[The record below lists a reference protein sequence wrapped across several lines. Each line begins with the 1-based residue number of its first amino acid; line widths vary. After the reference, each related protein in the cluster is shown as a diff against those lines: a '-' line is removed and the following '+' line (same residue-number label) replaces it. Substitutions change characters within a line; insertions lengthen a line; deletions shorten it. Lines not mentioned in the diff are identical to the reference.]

1 MVSRTTIS
9 YVLLFVTGCA
19 FGQTG
24 NSKGALS
31 PAEPMAAIAAV
42 RDYALSYTKSLPNYT
57 CTQTTQQTIRPAALN
72 PGLGRSVRTKVIEE
86 QLSFV
91 DSKEIRRIARI
102 DGRPAS
108 RQDTDRL
115 VGMSQGEFGNLLDII
130 FEPST
135 GASLR
140 WGRMATLDRRRV
152 YVIDFRVPQSSGY
165 VLTEPK
171 RRIQV
176 PFEGLVYADAQTH
189 AVLRIQ
195 MKCVMIPFDSRY
207 QALDLTLDYKAA
219 RVAGRDFILPSHF
232 ALNFRTDEVIVANSG
247 DYTNYRR
254 FSADTTVKFEGDTQ

>member
-9 YVLLFVTGCA
+9 CTFLFITGCA

-31 PAEPMAAIAAV
+31 PAEQTAAIQAV
-42 RDYALSYTKSLPNYT
+42 REYSLSYTKRLPNYT
-57 CTQTTQQTIRPAALN
+57 CTQTTRQTIRPAGLN
-72 PGLGRSVRTKVIEE
+72 PSVRTAVIEE

-102 DGRPAS
+102 NGRPAS

-135 GASLR
+135 GADLR
-140 WGRMATLDRRRV
+140 WGRVATLDRRRV
-152 YVIDFRVPQSSGY
+152 FAIDFRVPQSSGY

-219 RVAGRDFILPSHF
+219 QVAGRDFILPSHF
-232 ALNFRTDEVIVANSG
+232 ALNFRTDEVIVANAG

-254 FSADTTVKFEGDTQ
+254 FSADATVKFEGDTQ